1 MPFDRAAERRSAR
14 EGPRQ
19 ATLKMAELVLV
30 VDVAVFAIV
39 IAGVA
44 SQLGRG
50 VRRRDSPF
58 PQRSRSRVCEGRRD
72 IRASDV
78 GPPNG

>member
-1 MPFDRAAERRSAR
+1 MPFDRAAERRSAT
-14 EGPRQ
+14 EGPSGDS
-19 ATLKMAELVLV
+19 KMAELVLV

-58 PQRSRSRVCEGRRD
+58 PQRYRSRVCEGRRD
-72 IRASDV
+72 IRGSDV